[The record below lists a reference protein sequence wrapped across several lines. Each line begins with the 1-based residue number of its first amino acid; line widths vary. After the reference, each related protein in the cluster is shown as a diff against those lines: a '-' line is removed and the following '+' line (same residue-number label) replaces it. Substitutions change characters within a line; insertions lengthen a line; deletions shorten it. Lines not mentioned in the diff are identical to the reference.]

1 MRFNVNDHFDDV
13 DRSVS
18 SLERDGQ
25 PVRAVTL
32 SRSYATTVDDLW
44 DAVTNA
50 CHTSRSHGNS
60 AET

>member
-1 MRFNVNDHFDDV
+1 MRFNVNDHLEAV

-18 SLERDGQ
+18 SPDRHGQ
-25 PVRAVTL
+25 PVCMV
-32 SRSYATTVDDLW
+32 RSYATTVDDLW